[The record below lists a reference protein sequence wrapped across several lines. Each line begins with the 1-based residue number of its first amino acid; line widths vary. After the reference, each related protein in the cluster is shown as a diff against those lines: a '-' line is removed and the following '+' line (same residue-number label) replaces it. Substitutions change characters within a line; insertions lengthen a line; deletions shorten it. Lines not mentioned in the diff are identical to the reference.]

1 MFVHAAGESAGGPL
15 PEGVYA
21 IALHA
26 DDMAHLF
33 KVACLLA
40 KNHIKHKLIIESDAP
55 YEGQLM
61 AIGIAPMEREKIR
74 PFLADLRSAKG

>member
-1 MFVHAAGESAGGPL
+1 MFIHAAGESSPGDL
-15 PEGVYA
+15 PDGVYA

-33 KVACLLA
+33 RVACVLA
-40 KNHIKHKLIIESDAP
+40 RNHIKHKLIIESDAP

-74 PFLADLRSAKG
+74 PLLADLKSAK

>member
-1 MFVHAAGESAGGPL
+1 MFIHAAGESSPGDL
-15 PEGVYA
+15 PDGVYA

-26 DDMAHLF
+26 KDMAHLF
-33 KVACLLA
+33 QVACLLA

-61 AIGIAPMEREKIR
+61 AIGIAPMERGKIG
-74 PFLADLRSAKG
+74 PLLKELKSAK